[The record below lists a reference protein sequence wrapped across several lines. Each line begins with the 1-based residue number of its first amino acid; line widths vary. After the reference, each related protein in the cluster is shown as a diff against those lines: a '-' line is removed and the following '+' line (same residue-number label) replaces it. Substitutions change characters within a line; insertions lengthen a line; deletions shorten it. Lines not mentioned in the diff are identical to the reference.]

1 MKVKKILLISFGIIT
16 LLMISLL
23 FILKFFSP
31 NVQPSLPIGIYFKY
45 KAKDYKKG
53 DIIVFQLDEKYNQ
66 FYNSENTLLPMK
78 RIIADHTDNIS
89 FKNNH
94 IFVNNEDY
102 GEVFE
107 LGLKRPNGK
116 IEKNC
121 FYLLSKT
128 KYSFDSRYYGQICK
142 RDIKYKTKLVY
153 EVKE

>member
-31 NVQPSLPIGIYFKY
+31 NVQPSLSIGIYFKY

>member
-31 NVQPSLPIGIYFKY
+31 NAQPSLPIGIYFKY
-45 KAKDYKKG
+45 KSKDYKKG

>member
-31 NVQPSLPIGIYFKY
+31 NAQPSLPIGIYFKY
-45 KAKDYKKG
+45 KSKDYKKG

-78 RIIADHTDNIS
+78 RIIADH
-89 FKNNH
+89 

-102 GEVFE
+102 GEVLE

>member
-1 MKVKKILLISFGIIT
+1 
-16 LLMISLL
+16 MISLL